1 MNPSL
6 SLRLLDANSNRAREG
21 IRTAEDYIRFQ
32 VGAERWPLRLRD
44 ARRRIAEALRALAS
58 DEELLRARG
67 VQTDAGHPGRAES
80 PAAVPVEEAP
90 RQVALRGLKRAQ
102 EALRV
107 LEEFTRGPAPDSSRM
122 LARLRFELYEAEQWL
137 ACAGGAARI
146 LGEARLYV
154 LLTETLCVRGLEA
167 TARAALKGG
176 ARVLQLR
183 EKALETAAL
192 LERARRLRDLC
203 GEYEAVF
210 VVNDRVDVALAA
222 GAHGVHLG
230 QGDLPPKE
238 ARRLGG
244 EQLLIGRSTHA
255 LEQARLAVE
264 EEGADYIAVGSMYP
278 TATKAA
284 PTLVGPGLARDV
296 LGLVLPVPVFAIG
309 GIDRTRAE
317 ELAAMGVR
325 RVAVSTAVISAQ
337 DPERAARELV
347 EALQVVPA
355 E

>member
-1 MNPSL
+1 MIPFL
-6 SLRLLDANSNRAREG
+6 SLRLLDANANRAREG

-32 VGAERWPLRLRD
+32 IGAERWALRLRD
-44 ARRRIAEALRALAS
+44 ARRRIADALRVLAS

-67 VQTDAGHPGRAES
+67 VQTDAGHPGRAEPLHPS
-80 PAAVPVEEAP
+80 EEAP
-90 RQVALRGLKRAQ
+90 RQVAVRGLKRAQ

-107 LEEFTRGPAPDSSRM
+107 LEEFTRGPAPESSRT
-122 LARLRFELYEAEQWL
+122 LARLRFDLYEAEQWL

-154 LLTETLCVRGLEA
+154 LLTETLCVKGLEA

-183 EKALETAAL
+183 EKALETAEL

-230 QGDLPPKE
+230 QGDLPPQE

-255 LEQARLAVE
+255 LEQARAAVE

-296 LGLVLPVPVFAIG
+296 MGLALPVPVFAIG
-309 GIDRTRAE
+309 GIDRPRAE
-317 ELAAMGVR
+317 ELAALGVR